1 MNIEL
6 IGVGLIGSS
15 MILDLRKNFDLN
27 VIGHD
32 LNSDNL
38 KYALKNGI
46 IDTYLLEKVRVV
58 NHSKKERN
66 YHIFYQLA
74 RKYKMNQEEYNYL
87 N

>member
-32 LNSDNL
+32 LIH
-38 KYALKNGI
+38 I
-46 IDTYLLEKVRVV
+46 I
-58 NHSKKERN
+58 
-66 YHIFYQLA
+66 
-74 RKYKMNQEEYNYL
+74 
-87 N
+87 

>member
-32 LNSDNL
+32 LNSHNL

-46 IDTYLLEKVRVV
+46 IDQVGK
-58 NHSKKERN
+58 SKKLL
-66 YHIFYQLA
+66 ILTLFF
-74 RKYKMNQEEYNYL
+74 
-87 N
+87 